1 LHIIAPNGPPPR
13 IPVRLRDQPV
23 IYFLT
28 FCAANRQKVLA
39 NDLAFAAFKAALA
52 RLTRWNIIAAILMAN
67 DVHLLIAPR
76 KREAAVWKRL
86 GSDQAIYASGSE
98 GEVERLALS
107 HRLRIGLTNLQS
119 L

>member
-39 NDLAFAAFKAALA
+39 NDLAFAAFKTALA
-52 RLTRWNIIAAILMAN
+52 RLTRWNIIAA
-67 DVHLLIAPR
+67 LIAPR